1 MKVKQKVG
9 VKQKLGSTME
19 ESEEKTYWFERWN
32 SFLEK
37 ELFVMGLKSQ
47 LNFITWKFG
56 KKEATRKDKQSV
68 FFRKVLPFY
77 NTKMNSAAPNLV
89 VANVR

>member
-19 ESEEKTYWFERWN
+19 ESEEKKYWFERWN

-37 ELFVMGLKSQ
+37 DLFAMGLKSQ
-47 LNFITWKFG
+47 LNFNYHMEIWEEG
-56 KKEATRKDKQSV
+56 G
-68 FFRKVLPFY
+68 
-77 NTKMNSAAPNLV
+77 NTKRQAECLL
-89 VANVR
+89 